1 MSRWSDIWNKLPA
14 EIRHIG
20 SMCETEMRIQQLN
33 MEKERLKK
41 RYHQSVKEID
51 EHIENLEKW
60 IKNNGE
66 SQ

>member
-20 SMCETEMRIQQLN
+20 AMCETEMRIQQLT

-41 RYHQSVKEID
+41 R
-51 EHIENLEKW
+51 NR
-60 IKNNGE
+60 
-66 SQ
+66 